1 MRQSPATTHSA
12 ADEQVALRDAHD
24 LTACLDA
31 IETALKRDLQ
41 SDGYFINLFQPADN
55 TLTCARV
62 HLPRD
67 LASIEKTYAHYAFP
81 ANGDNANAIAFASG
95 TPISITRKNLTEFS
109 SVTRLAF
116 EHWKVK
122 HLVALPIRS
131 ASTAPVGTLTIFS
144 QDRLLPVALVRRVKR
159 LIEEAATLL
168 RLHQTISTWEE
179 RAHLIRDTEAEL
191 QSLLRFVAEMSN
203 LTTDGEIYPRIQQE
217 FLRRFDLDFA
227 AVLRCENG
235 GLQCVDTRFRPVDAP
250 WAAEWQE
257 HCSRISYSLNINDGA
272 SSNAYMNNH
281 PLFFGNI
288 PAVRTLQMSE
298 KDRANLVILPDLKSL
313 AILPIRK
320 NNNPIGV
327 LWLGSMRRINSLSA
341 EQLVLAQHLCDFLGA
356 AIENAHTY
364 TLVEEQRQKIEALV
378 GALQSRVEI
387 LDQLASRDRLT
398 GLYNYGSFEAELNK
412 RIQIHRAQPH
422 PLPMSLIMCD
432 VDFFKRFNDSF
443 GHVAGNGVL
452 QEVANRICRTV
463 RDNDFVARYG
473 GEEFSILLA
482 RCNLDAAARLAE
494 RIRESIDR
502 DPFRIDGIEHRITL
516 SLGCAELVFNDD
528 VSGFIARADS
538 ALYVAKQSG
547 RNRVEVA
554 SS

>member
-1 MRQSPATTHSA
+1 MPQSSGTASFAANPTH
-12 ADEQVALRDAHD
+12 ALRDASD
-24 LTACLDA
+24 LAACLDA

-55 TLTCARV
+55 TLICARV
-62 HLPRD
+62 HLPEN
-67 LASIEKTYAHYAFP
+67 LASVEKTYAHYVFP
-81 ANGDNANAIAFASG
+81 ANGDNANAIAFRSG
-95 TPISITRKNLTEFS
+95 TPIGITRKNFKEFS
-109 SVTRLAF
+109 AVTRLAF
-116 EHWKVK
+116 EHWNVR
-122 HLVALPIRS
+122 HFIALPIQS
-131 ASTAPVGTLTIFS
+131 PGTGPAGTLTIFS
-144 QDRLLPVALVRRVKR
+144 QSRLFPASLIRRVKR
-159 LIEEAATLL
+159 LIEESATLL
-168 RLHQTISTWEE
+168 RLHQTIVTWEE

-203 LTTDGEIYPRIQQE
+203 LTTDSEIYPRIQQE

-235 GLQCVDTRFRPVDAP
+235 LLQCVDTRYRPLDAP
-250 WAAEWQE
+250 WANEWQT
-257 HCSRISYSLNINDGA
+257 HCSRVAYSLNINDGA
-272 SSNAYMNNH
+272 SSNAFMNNH

-288 PAVRTLQMSE
+288 PAVRALQMSE
-298 KDRANLVILPDLKSL
+298 KDQANLAILPDLKSF

-327 LWLGSMRRINSLSA
+327 LWLGSMRHLNALSA

-412 RIQIHRAQPH
+412 RIQIHRTQPH
-422 PLPMSLIMCD
+422 PIPMSLIMCD

-473 GEEFSILLA
+473 GEEFAILLA

-494 RIRESIDR
+494 RIRDAIDR
-502 DPFRIDGIEHRITL
+502 DPFRIDGTEHRITL
-516 SLGCAELVFNDD
+516 SLGCAELTLNDD
-528 VSGFIARADS
+528 VSGFIARADN
-538 ALYVAKQSG
+538 ALYAAKQNG

-554 SS
+554 NG